1 MSMCND
7 AFFCFTS
14 FKNLLKLMAMHV
26 LTRVF
31 SQYLYQVDGSCPL
44 LRVRGYKYKQ
54 LFLSQ
59 LNSVPMLLLCLAMYF
74 GGCLL
79 IVCCLSF
86 GGVREHLAF
95 FCIGAGCCHLGGT
108 LGAVCLFV
116 CCLSFGGGFENIL
129 LFFALVLAVI
139 NPRRAYAARV
149 TAVVLCVCLL
159 PLFRQTEH

>member
-95 FCIGAGCCHLGGT
+95 LCIGAGCYLFIAFFCIGAFLCIGLGPGYALEGIYFFCIGAGCCLSI
-108 LGAVCLFV
+108 AQ
-116 CCLSFGGGFENIL
+116 CCFGLCFGRVELS
-129 LFFALVLAVI
+129 
-139 NPRRAYAARV
+139 
-149 TAVVLCVCLL
+149 
-159 PLFRQTEH
+159 

>member
-86 GGVREHLAF
+86 GEVREHLAF
-95 FCIGAGCCHLGGT
+95 LCIGAGCY
-108 LGAVCLFV
+108 LFIAFLLHW
-116 CCLSFGGGFENIL
+116 CFSLHRFGPGLCFGGDFFLHWCWL
-129 LFFALVLAVI
+129 LLSIAQCCFGLCFG
-139 NPRRAYAARV
+139 RV
-149 TAVVLCVCLL
+149 ELS
-159 PLFRQTEH
+159 